1 MRLVDRRTRRSDQ
14 RDVALRYQI
23 EHARDQ
29 GRLEALVLADGD
41 GLTLAEA
48 GDRAVC
54 AELAAIAP
62 LMGRTLAMPMPPLLR
77 GADVAVRSLR
87 VHGQP
92 LYLVSVGG
100 TVARDALLATSVK
113 GVQRILASN

>member
-1 MRLVDRRTRRSDQ
+1 MRLVERRIRRSDN
-14 RDVALRYQI
+14 RDVALRFQI

-29 GRLEALVLADGD
+29 ARLEALVLADEQ
-41 GLTLAEA
+41 GLPLAGA

-62 LMGRTLAMPMPPLLR
+62 LMVRTLGMPMPPLLR
-77 GADVAVRSLR
+77 GADVAVRTFR

-92 LYLVSVGG
+92 LYLASVGG
-100 TVARDALLATSVK
+100 TVARDALLSTSVAS
-113 GVQRILASN
+113 VERILAAN